1 MVDES
6 KLRVRVRLQWV
17 PVLFEFMYEWDRLKR
32 EAEAA
37 GIAWP
42 FEGTQKD
49 LHGRVAKM
57 AGEHGLDFGE
67 QASPFAF

>member
-1 MVDES
+1 M
-6 KLRVRVRLQWV
+6 QWV

-49 LHGRVAKM
+49 LHGRVEEM
-57 AGEHGLDFGE
+57 VGEHGLSFKG
-67 QASPFAF
+67 QSSPIAF